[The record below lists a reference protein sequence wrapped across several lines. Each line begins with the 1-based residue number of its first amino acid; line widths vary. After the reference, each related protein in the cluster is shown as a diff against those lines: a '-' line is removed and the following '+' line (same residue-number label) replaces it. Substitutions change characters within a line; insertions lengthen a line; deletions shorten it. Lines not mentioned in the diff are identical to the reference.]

1 MSRADGCPCGRAAE
15 PGEIAAVVAFLLSAE
30 NSYVSGARIV
40 ADGALTVGF

>member
-1 MSRADGCPCGRAAE
+1 M
-15 PGEIAAVVAFLLSAE
+15 AAVAAFLLSAE